1 MEKRS
6 MVYDVRPISTL
17 RELIETSALDHASR
31 TAFVL
36 KKQKQLTEVTYAAF
50 LSDIK
55 ALSTILNAKGF
66 EGKKIAVIGKNSYEW
81 ALTYL
86 AVTSGV
92 GVIVPVDKDLKKPEI
107 ENILSLSG
115 SCAVIY
121 SDELEKTIAEI
132 ELPLEKIA
140 MSNFPA
146 LLAEGRET
154 RESGNR
160 SYEKHKID
168 PFALGILLYTSGT
181 TGVAKGVMLS
191 QFNICSNIVAV
202 AKKVLVTP
210 EDRTLSVLPLHHTY
224 ECMAGFLSI
233 LYAGGS
239 ISYMSGLAHLLS
251 DFREYKPTVFV
262 AVPLLLKTIHT
273 SLIKKM
279 KAVRGGGAYLAVG
292 KALAAVSGPLS
303 GKVAGTVFH
312 SVHAAFGGRLR
323 AILCG
328 AAALDPDIQRDFER
342 LGFRILCGYGLTET
356 SPVCLMHND
365 FIHTPGT
372 VGIPVNGLRAKI
384 IEPNDEGIGELAVK
398 GANVML
404 GYYNNPEA
412 TAEVIDA
419 DGYFH
424 TGDLVKRDA
433 LTGEYTIT
441 GRIKNMIVIG
451 NGKKIF
457 PEEIEYLLEK
467 CPAVSECMAYGSP
480 SEKEENE
487 TVVTVK
493 IFPNFAYLTEQG
505 IIGAFDPEKASE
517 SENADTVK
525 VLEGYFKNLIKEDVN
540 AHLPAYKAV
549 RKIKLRYREFD
560 KTSTRKI
567 RRNSADNLE

>member
-1 MEKRS
+1 MEKRT
-6 MVYDVRPISTL
+6 MVYDVRTVSTI
-17 RELIETSALDHASR
+17 RELIETSADDHAKR

-36 KKQKQLTEVTYAAF
+36 KKQKQRTEVTYEKLLA
-50 LSDIK
+50 DIK
-55 ALSTILNAKGF
+55 ALSVHLNALGL
-66 EGKKIAVIGKNSYEW
+66 EGKKVAVIGKNSYEW

-115 SCAVIY
+115 SAAVVY
-121 SDELEKTIAEI
+121 SAELEKTISEI
-132 ELPLEKIA
+132 ALPLQKIT
-140 MSNFPA
+140 MSDFETR
-146 LLAEGRET
+146 LADGREK
-154 RESGNR
+154 RENGDR
-160 SYEKHKID
+160 SYEKHTID
-168 PFALGILLYTSGT
+168 PFALGVLLYTSGT

-191 QFNICSNIVAV
+191 QYNICSDIVAV
-202 AKKVLVTP
+202 AKQVLITP

-239 ISYMSGLAHLLS
+239 IAYMTGLAHLLA
-251 DFREYKPTVFV
+251 DFREYQPTVFI

-273 SLIKKM
+273 SLMKKM
-279 KAVRGGGAYLAVG
+279 KAVRGGRTFLAVG
-292 KALAAVSGPLS
+292 KAIATVSGPFS
-303 GKVAGTVFH
+303 DKVAGTLFH

-328 AAALDPDIQRDFER
+328 AAALDADIYRDYEK

-365 FIHTPGT
+365 FVRTPGT
-372 VGIPVNGLRAKI
+372 VGLPISGLRAKI

-404 GYYNNPEA
+404 GYYHNPEA

-424 TGDLVKRDA
+424 TGDLAKRDPV
-433 LTGEYTIT
+433 TGEYTIT

-451 NGKKIF
+451 NGKKVF

-467 CPAVSECMAYGSP
+467 CPAVSECMAYGSA
-480 SEKEENE
+480 SDKKDDE

-493 IFPNFAYLTEQG
+493 IYPNFEYLKEQG
-505 IIGAFDPEKASE
+505 IIGTFDPEKASE
-517 SENADTVK
+517 TENADAVSA
-525 VLEGYFKNLIKEDVN
+525 LETYFKERIKEDVN
-540 AHLPAYKAV
+540 TCLPAYKAV
-549 RKIKLRYREFD
+549 RKIRLRYREFD

-567 RRNSADNLE
+567 RRNSADNLD

>member
-1 MEKRS
+1 M
-6 MVYDVRPISTL
+6 
-17 RELIETSALDHASR
+17 
-31 TAFVL
+31 
-36 KKQKQLTEVTYAAF
+36 
-50 LSDIK
+50 K
-55 ALSTILNAKGF
+55 AI
-66 EGKKIAVIGKNSYEW
+66 
-81 ALTYL
+81 
-86 AVTSGV
+86 
-92 GVIVPVDKDLKKPEI
+92 
-107 ENILSLSG
+107 
-115 SCAVIY
+115 
-121 SDELEKTIAEI
+121 
-132 ELPLEKIA
+132 
-140 MSNFPA
+140 
-146 LLAEGRET
+146 R
-154 RESGNR
+154 
-160 SYEKHKID
+160 
-168 PFALGILLYTSGT
+168 
-181 TGVAKGVMLS
+181 
-191 QFNICSNIVAV
+191 
-202 AKKVLVTP
+202 
-210 EDRTLSVLPLHHTY
+210 
-224 ECMAGFLSI
+224 
-233 LYAGGS
+233 GGS
-239 ISYMSGLAHLLS
+239 
-251 DFREYKPTVFV
+251 
-262 AVPLLLKTIHT
+262 
-273 SLIKKM
+273 
-279 KAVRGGGAYLAVG
+279 AYLAVG
-292 KALAAVSGPLS
+292 KVLTAVSGPLS

-328 AAALDPDIQRDFER
+328 AAALDSDIQRDFER
-342 LGFRILCGYGLTET
+342 LGFRVLCGYGLTET

-365 FIHTPGT
+365 FVHTPGT
-372 VGIPVNGLRAKI
+372 VGVPVNGLRAKI

-424 TGDLVKRDA
+424 TGDLAKRDSV
-433 LTGEYTIT
+433 TGEYTIT
-441 GRIKNMIVIG
+441 GRIKTMIVIG

-480 SEKEENE
+480 SEKDENE

-493 IFPNFAYLTEQG
+493 IFPNFTYLAEQG
-505 IIGAFDPEKASE
+505 IIGAFDPEKAAE